1 MTESLRCRLVHYL
14 EELTEEE
21 LKKFKL
27 FLEDSSPRER
37 FLRIPRGKMKKAD
50 NTDMAELM
58 VHHYGEWEA
67 WEVALMIWE
76 KMGLRELWEQAKR
89 EPPQIGKLSR
99 NSRTLTGKNRES
111 ERRKSRFWG
120 HVARLKKMWSG
131 MDHVDQWNEGN
142 RRTYRNQIIEKF
154 QVMRDR
160 NSCPGEYE
168 NLHHRFTQLLLLQE
182 YRYREQKEHEL
193 LASGREHAEIMENQG
208 QLIEVA
214 ALFDS
219 DEKRGACPQIVVLQG
234 AAGIGKTTLARKVML
249 DWAEG
254 NLYQHK
260 FHYVFYVNCREMN
273 HLREKKTRF
282 ADLISNNWPSLEDP
296 MTKVLS
302 QPEKLLFVIDGLDEL
317 KFPCDEH
324 SFDLCKD
331 WNQQQPVPILLSSLL
346 RKTMLPESSLLI
358 TTRLT
363 ALGKCDFLFENPRHV
378 EILGFSEEDRW
389 KYFCNFFGD
398 EDQAQQAFSLIAN
411 NETLFTMCFVPL
423 MCWIICTCLKQQMRR
438 KKDLKQASKTTTTLY
453 MCYLSSLVTP
463 GNRSFSVQHHR
474 GLCRMAAE
482 GIWEGKILF
491 DGDDLRRHGLEASD
505 VSAFLDM
512 HIFQRDSDSEN
523 CYSFIHLSFQEF
535 FAAMFYALGEEKEI
549 SDSSTPLIPGIK
561 DLLAKCRDSA
571 TSFVSLTVYFLFGF
585 LNADNRKRLEEIFS
599 CKISQEIKLDLLQ
612 WIQAGI
618 EQQHKDSYLRNHLL
632 EIFSHLYE
640 TQNEDFVTSA
650 IAHFPEI
657 SLNIYSKL
665 HYLVSVFCIKFCHNL
680 ERIHLNIARFQSKS
694 LQFMVPQLTEVDW
707 QHLFSVLAKKQNLR
721 DLDLSGTELANS
733 AMNVLCSELS
743 QSSFKLQK
751 LSLSKCQITASCCQ
765 LLSSLLK
772 NNRSLIYLD
781 LSMNFLG
788 DEGMKVLCE
797 VLRNKNCNIQDL
809 RLSRCHFSNACCK
822 ILSSALKAH
831 GRMKYIDLSENNL
844 QDTGMN
850 LLCEALGDPDC
861 NLQELKLSQC
871 HLTAGC
877 CQDLSTCIKNQ
888 SLTHLDV
895 SGNFLRDC
903 GMKLLCEALR
913 HPACNLQK
921 LMLSL
926 CHLTDSCC
934 QDISSVLKSNR
945 SLIHLDLGCNSLY
958 NHGVKL
964 LCEALENQDCNL
976 QTLELWNCQISAACC
991 YALSSVL
998 KKNQSLTH
1006 LNLGANPLRNNGVK
1020 VLCEALGN
1028 QNCKLQ
1034 ELKLCK
1040 CLLSVAGCRYLSSAL
1055 KSNQSLIDLKLTG
1068 NGLGDDGVKLL
1079 LEALRSQDCKLQK
1092 LTLDKWKLSADTQRI
1107 QDELRQSKPHLII
1120 ENSSLC

>member
-1 MTESLRCRLVHYL
+1 MTESLRCRLVRYL
-14 EELTEEE
+14 EELTDEEF
-21 LKKFKL
+21 KKFKL
-27 FLEDSSPRER
+27 YLEDSSPREG
-37 FLRIPRGKMKKAD
+37 FLRVPRGQIKKAD
-50 NTDMAELM
+50 NTDVAELM
-58 VHHYGEWEA
+58 VRHYGECEA
-67 WEVALMIWE
+67 WDVALMIWE

-89 EPPQIGKLSR
+89 EDPQIGKCGDIVFPMDSFL
-99 NSRTLTGKNRES
+99 EQIPII
-111 ERRKSRFWG
+111 
-120 HVARLKKMWSG
+120 VKKK
-131 MDHVDQWNEGN
+131 
-142 RRTYRNQIIEKF
+142 RTYRNRIIEKF
-154 QVMRDR
+154 QLMRDR

-214 ALFDS
+214 ALFDPY
-219 DEKRGACPQIVVLQG
+219 EKTGVHPQIVVLQG

-254 NLYQHK
+254 NLYQDK
-260 FHYVFYVNCREMN
+260 FHYVFYLSCREMN
-273 HLREKKTRF
+273 HLREKKTKF
-282 ADLISNNWPSLEDP
+282 ADLITNDWPSLEDP
-296 MTKVLS
+296 MTEILS

-317 KFPCDEH
+317 KFSCDEH
-324 SFDLCKD
+324 SFDLCKH
-331 WNQQQPVPILLSSLL
+331 WNQRQPVPILLSSLL

-398 EDQAQQAFSLIAN
+398 EDKAQQAFSLIVN

-438 KKDLKQASKTTTTLY
+438 KKDLKQSSKTTTTLY

-463 GNRSFSVQHHR
+463 GGRSCPVQHHR

-491 DGDDLRRHGLEASD
+491 DEDDLRRHGLEASD

-512 HIFQRDSDSEN
+512 HIFQRDTDSEN

-535 FAAMFYALGEEKEI
+535 FAAMFYALEEEKEI
-549 SDSSTPLIPGIK
+549 SDSPTPPIPGVK
-561 DLLAKCRDSA
+561 DLLEKCRDSA
-571 TSFVSLTVYFLFGF
+571 TSFVALTVHFLFGF
-585 LNADNRKRLEEIFS
+585 LNADNRKRLEEIFR
-599 CKISQEIKLDLLQ
+599 CKISQEIKIDLLQ

-618 EQQHKDSYLRNHLL
+618 EQQHRDSSLRNDLL

-640 TQNEDFVTSA
+640 TQNEEFVTSA
-650 IAHFPEI
+650 IAHFSEI

-665 HYLVSVFCIKFCHNL
+665 HFLVSVFCIKFCHNL
-680 ERIHLNIARFQSKS
+680 ESIHLNIERRYRRKVGEIHF
-694 LQFMVPQLTEVDW
+694 
-707 QHLFSVLAKKQNLR
+707 H
-721 DLDLSGTELANS
+721 
-733 AMNVLCSELS
+733 SELCLS
-743 QSSFKLQK
+743 C
-751 LSLSKCQITASCCQ
+751 SLSKCQLTASCCQ

-772 NNRSLIYLD
+772 NHRSLIYLD

-788 DEGMKVLCE
+788 DEGMKVICE
-797 VLRNKNCNIQDL
+797 VLKNKNCNIQDL

-822 ILSSALKAH
+822 NLSSALKAH
-831 GRMKYIDLSENNL
+831 GRMKYLDLSENNL
-844 QDTGMN
+844 QDIGMN
-850 LLCEALGDPDC
+850 LLCEALGNPDC

-871 HLTAGC
+871 HLTAAC

-888 SLTHLDV
+888 SLIHLDA
-895 SGNFLRDC
+895 SGNVLHDC

-913 HPACNLQK
+913 HPSCNLQK

-934 QDISSVLKSNR
+934 QDVSSVLKSNQ
-945 SLIHLDLGCNSLY
+945 SLTHLDLGCNNLH

-964 LCEALENQDCNL
+964 LCEALEYQHCNL
-976 QTLELWNCQISAACC
+976 QTLELWNCQLSAASC

-1034 ELKLCK
+1034 ELK
-1040 CLLSVAGCRYLSSAL
+1040 
-1055 KSNQSLIDLKLTG
+1055 
-1068 NGLGDDGVKLL
+1068 
-1079 LEALRSQDCKLQK
+1079 
-1092 LTLDKWKLSADTQRI
+1092 
-1107 QDELRQSKPHLII
+1107 
-1120 ENSSLC
+1120 